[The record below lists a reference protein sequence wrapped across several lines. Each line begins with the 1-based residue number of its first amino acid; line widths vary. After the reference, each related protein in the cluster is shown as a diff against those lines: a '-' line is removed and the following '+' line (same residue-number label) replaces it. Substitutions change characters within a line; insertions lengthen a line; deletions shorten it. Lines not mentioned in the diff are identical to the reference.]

1 LEEASCAHYRV
12 LILKVGMARWRD
24 ITLNWRKG
32 YRSLSMSL
40 VLLLLGLRL
49 ISSFLFAYVL
59 SSTP

>member
-1 LEEASCAHYRV
+1 
-12 LILKVGMARWRD
+12 MARWRD

-32 YRSLSMSL
+32 YRSLSMPL

-59 SSTP
+59 SSTLEWPCK